1 MVQIQPTREPRSKTI
16 GNPHTGVWGW
26 FRSHLQARPS
36 QTLLNPLHGSVG
48 IVQIPPTSATFPKRF
63 LNPPHRSVG
72 IVQIPPTSA
81 TFPNAFESPTR
92 QCGDCSDPTYKRD
105 LPKTLLNP
113 PHGSVGIVQIPP
125 TRSGTLRNR
134 ESHPRAVTGSGW
146 MVQIRPPLHTDT
158 T

>member
-81 TFPNAFESPTR
+81 TFPNAFESPTPQVWGLFR
-92 QCGDCSDPTYKRD
+92 SHLQARPSQ
-105 LPKTLLNP
+105 TLLNP

-125 TRSGTLRNR
+125 TSATFPKRF
-134 ESHPRAVTGSGW
+134 
-146 MVQIRPPLHTDT
+146 
-158 T
+158 